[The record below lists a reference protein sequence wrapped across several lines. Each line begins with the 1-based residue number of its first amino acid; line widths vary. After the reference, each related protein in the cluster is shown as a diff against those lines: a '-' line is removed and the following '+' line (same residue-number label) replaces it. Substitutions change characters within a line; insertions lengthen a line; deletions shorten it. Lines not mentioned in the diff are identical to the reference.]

1 MPTVYLK
8 IAVALALS
16 VVAIAFV
23 ERINRIILDR
33 KIDVIAPLLVGGI
46 VRLGFFVVIYLIW
59 RWPVLSDVSD
69 FYYPQSVSAWHGGL
83 WNADFESMYSPL
95 FPYVGAA
102 LFALWNDLRIFVL
115 VALCVDTVGIWFWH
129 TLLRRCVTR
138 EDALNIS
145 MCYALSAPVI
155 LNSLVGQQQVW
166 IGTALAISIWLLL
179 AKDSPAKSGI
189 VQGITLCVTKVL
201 VGLFWP
207 VLFGA
212 SRRRWTWLAAAMMF
226 PLCTAALFM
235 SLGSDLLLGLRYE
248 QQLVTSGNVLYYV
261 EFLLRVG
268 KSYYY
273 LYDTFTV
280 FCLLGVSSLIVIQ
293 LRGRY
298 TEITAMVLSA
308 VALILVTLL
317 IVSKKS
323 YSNYLSFAY
332 CAVLF
337 VLYSNVPRIFYWCAF
352 FLFSVLASAA
362 PSLWFFNRG
371 NDRSLENWVSNL
383 GWSAALPTVIMDCIL
398 ISLYAITAYH
408 AFQAVVSRNMPRC
421 GP

>member
-16 VVAIAFV
+16 VAAVVFV

-46 VRLGFFVVIYLIW
+46 VRLGLFVVIYLVW
-59 RWPVLSDVSD
+59 RWPVLSDVPE
-69 FYYPQSVSAWHGGL
+69 FYYPQSVSAWLGGV

-102 LFALWNDLRIFVL
+102 LLALWNDLRIFVL
-115 VALCVDTVGIWFWH
+115 VALCVDTVAIWFWH

-138 EDALNIS
+138 EAALNIS

-155 LNSLVGQQQVW
+155 LNSLAGQQQVW
-166 IGTALAISIWLLL
+166 IGTSLAVSIWLLL

-201 VGLFWP
+201 VALFWP

-212 SRRRWTWLAAAMMF
+212 SRRRWTWLAAAMIF

-248 QQLVTSGNVLYYV
+248 QQFVTSGNVLYYV

-273 LYDTFTV
+273 LYDIFTL

-293 LRGRY
+293 LRGRD

-317 IVSKKS
+317 IVGKKS

-337 VLYSNVPRIFYWCAF
+337 VLHSNVPRIFYWCAF
-352 FLFSVLASAA
+352 FLFAISASAA

-383 GWSAALPTVIMDCIL
+383 GWSAALPTVIIDCIL
-398 ISLYAITAYH
+398 ISLYAITAYY
-408 AFQAVVSRNMPRC
+408 AFKAVVSRNMPRC
-421 GP
+421 KP